1 MKKVMDNSRIE
12 EQIYSS
18 LEIRDRIADPEIIEI
33 EKQICKTND
42 EIELLIP
49 PDQHRTYTEIISRQE
64 KLRWQRD
71 LLNFAKIYKGAFK
84 EGLIKGID
92 LDI

>member
-1 MKKVMDNSRIE
+1 MEKVMDNSRIE
-12 EQIYSS
+12 EKIYSS
-18 LEIRDRIADPEIIEI
+18 LGTRDQIADPEIIEI
-33 EKQICKTND
+33 EKQICGTND
-42 EIELLIP
+42 EIESLIP
-49 PDQHRTYTEIISRQE
+49 PDQNSAYTEIISRQE